1 MSRPQPAAVP
11 NAAMNVGF
19 EVHIMLVSA
28 QAAANLL
35 PALDP
40 DLKPREAV
48 LLVSAPMRERA
59 DALERVLQEAKIK
72 TTREQL
78 DNEHDYDALSARLL
92 DLAAGRSDQSIALN
106 VTGGTKLM
114 ALAAQPIAHEAGWPV
129 FYVDV
134 DTDEVVW
141 IGTKAR
147 PPHRLTEQLRLRH
160 YLAAY
165 GFDSEKR
172 ERARPP
178 PGHDDLIKT
187 LLHQIGSLEAPL
199 AQLNWLTQLAQDRR
213 SLSVELDARQRD
225 SIGLDTLLR
234 NFENAGLLRVEAG
247 RLSFSDST
255 SRDYVKGGWLE
266 RHVFTT
272 VCRHVE
278 DLGIRDQAANLEIKD
293 RAGLRNELDVA
304 FMARN
309 RLFVIECK
317 TARMDRPEAPKAND
331 TLFKLSE
338 VSKRVGG
345 LGTRGLL
352 ASYRPLREPECRLAQ
367 ALGIELACG
376 SELANLD
383 DRLKRWVRR

>member
-1 MSRPQPAAVP
+1 MSRPQPAAVS

-19 EVHIMLVSA
+19 DVHIMLVSA
-28 QAAANLL
+28 QAAPNLL

-59 DALERVLQEAKIK
+59 DALARVLQEAKVK
-72 TTREQL
+72 TTCERL

-92 DLAAGRSDQSIALN
+92 DLAASRDGQSIALN

-114 ALAAQPIAHEAGWPV
+114 ALAAQSIAHEAGWPV
-129 FYVDV
+129 FYVDA
-134 DTDEVVW
+134 DTDEVIW
-141 IGTKAR
+141 IGANAP

-165 GFDSEKR
+165 GFDSDKR
-172 ERARPP
+172 ELPPLP
-178 PGHDDLIKT
+178 PGHDDLIQT
-187 LLHQIGSLEAPL
+187 LLLQIGSLEVPL
-199 AQLNWLTQLAQDRR
+199 AKLNWLAQQAQDRH
-213 SLSVELDARQRD
+213 SLSVELDTRQRE
-225 SIGLDTLLR
+225 SSGLEALLR
-234 NFENAGLLRVEAG
+234 NFEDADLLRVEAG
-247 RLSFSDST
+247 RLSFSDSA

-266 RHVFTT
+266 RHVFAT
-272 VCRHVE
+272 VCRCRAE
-278 DLGIRDQAANLEIKD
+278 LGIRDQAANLELRD
-293 RAGLRNELDVA
+293 HTGLSNELDIA

-331 TLFKLSE
+331 TLFKLAE
-338 VSKRVGG
+338 VSRRVGG

-352 ASYRPLREPECRLAQ
+352 ASYRPLRPSEYRLAQ

-383 DRLKRWVRR
+383 DRLRRWVHR